1 VSEASANTAELNTS
15 ADTGAASLSC
25 KEWFGRPWG
34 RKSWRWEAELKP
46 LWRGRSYTLPVMT
59 GNADKCAS

>member
-1 VSEASANTAELNTS
+1 MNETSANTAEQQNS
-15 ADTGAASLSC
+15 ADTGIVLLSC
-25 KEWFGRPWG
+25 KEWFRKPWG